1 LLCRCLAAAVAAAG
15 LLSGAPAAAA
25 APAAAGTPAA
35 ASSVEPAVVPSTE
48 PAAVALARAAVPAE
62 RSAPPPPTRL
72 CVVTDRRLTEL
83 SGLATDGADRRWAI
97 SDGGSRAQVFEL
109 AADCSVRRV
118 LTGSVNPYDVEDLA
132 RAPDGTFWLADTG
145 DNNRNRGTV
154 AMIKLT
160 PTGVATVLR
169 MRFPDGPHDAEA
181 VLLGRD
187 GVPLIVTKE
196 PLAPA
201 GVYRPERPL
210 AAGVTVPLRRVGE
223 VSLPSSDTVG
233 GPIGRVGSRTVTGGA
248 TTADGRVAALRTYTD
263 AWLFSA
269 PDGDLVAALDRPP
282 LRVPLPDEPQ
292 GEAIAF
298 DGKGGLL
305 SGSEGR
311 DGVRGGLRVV
321 PGAAALTTDGTV
333 SSADRDQ
340 PDSTSWSTL
349 RRLLGVV
356 AVVLVGGLGLLAWRR
371 ARR

>member
-1 LLCRCLAAAVAAAG
+1 MP
-15 LLSGAPAAAA
+15 SG
-25 APAAAGTPAA
+25 
-35 ASSVEPAVVPSTE
+35 
-48 PAAVALARAAVPAE
+48 RAAVTAE
-62 RSAPPPPTRL
+62 QSARPPTRL
-72 CVVTDRRLTEL
+72 CVVTDTRLTEL
-83 SGLATDGADRRWAI
+83 SGLATDGANRRWAI
-97 SDGGSRAQVFEL
+97 SDGGRRAQVFEL
-109 AADCSVRRV
+109 AEDCSVRRV

-132 RAPDGTFWLADTG
+132 RALDGTFWLADTG
-145 DNNRNRGTV
+145 DNNRSRDTV
-154 AMIKLT
+154 AMIRLT
-160 PTGVATVLR
+160 AGGVASVHR
-169 MRFPDGPHDAEA
+169 MRYPDGPHDAEA

-187 GVPLIVTKE
+187 GVPLVITKE

-210 AAGVTVPLRRVGE
+210 AASATVPLRRVGE
-223 VSLPSSDTVG
+223 VSLPSSDTLG
-233 GPIGRVGSRTVTGGA
+233 GPIGGVGSRTVTGGA

-282 LRVPLPDEPQ
+282 VRVPLPDEPQ

-321 PGAAALTTDGTV
+321 PGAAVLATEPTAPNADPDQAGSTAWPV
-333 SSADRDQ
+333 S
-340 PDSTSWSTL
+340 
-349 RRLLGVV
+349 RRVLGVA
-356 AVVLVGGLGLLAWRR
+356 AVLLVGGLVLLVWRR